1 MKCERCQ
8 NEASFFYN
16 ETINGKA
23 RAQALCADCAAKAGF
38 FTGGTAK
45 SLENDL
51 YSVLFQG
58 KQFPATKSCPTCG
71 RTWSA
76 IAAHGTVGCADCY
89 ATFREELAVS
99 IRRMHGN
106 TKHVG
111 RAPAKQKEK
120 QKKENRVATL
130 RAALKA
136 AIAEENFEEAA
147 RLRDEIRAT
156 EGL

>member
-8 NEASFFYN
+8 REATFFYN
-16 ETINGKA
+16 EAVNGKM
-23 RAQALCADCAAKAGF
+23 RSLALCAECAAKSGF
-38 FTGGTAK
+38 LSGAAAQ

-51 YSVLFQG
+51 YSVLFPK
-58 KQFPATKSCPTCG
+58 KQAPATKSCPRCG
-71 RTWSA
+71 TSWQT
-76 IAAHGTVGCADCY
+76 IAHRGTVGCSDCY
-89 ATFREELAVS
+89 AAFREELAVS

-111 RAPAKQKEK
+111 RAPAKQRERQEKET
-120 QKKENRVATL
+120 RMAAL
-130 RAALKA
+130 RAALKS

-156 EGL
+156 EQA